1 VLDRQSHGVGSR
13 QAAWHHRAVIVP
25 DPGDLQDLVRDLHR
39 QATPWA
45 PAGLGTR
52 LDWGA
57 PLQPGCT
64 VLSAARLSGIREHNP
79 GDFVVRVGAGTPLLE
94 LQAELAR
101 HQQWLAVDL
110 PPATMAAHNAGH
122 SDNAD
127 SAENSASAGG
137 SIGGL
142 VARGLA
148 GGYRQRYLGI
158 RDQLIGIAILRAD
171 GVAAR
176 AGGKVVKNVAGYDL
190 MRLFTASWGSLG
202 LITEL
207 TLRTMPLPPVRAALL
222 LRGPAT
228 ALIERVALLLRSGL
242 SPERLDL
249 WSPALAAAAGL
260 EAVPHLLLALGSVS
274 HASLEAQ
281 IAVGRTAAGP
291 LPCSTLE
298 AETLAALLSGSRP
311 EAGASRSAADP
322 AAWLLRLAV
331 TPSRAAE
338 LIDHPDLAGIAIN
351 QAAAS
356 GLATAWA
363 AADSLTIAQ
372 VLELRR
378 LCIGLGGHLT
388 VLRQPASGINA
399 WEDAP
404 SRPLIE
410 AVKAR
415 FDPLGQLA
423 PGRLPGVARPQRAG
437 APAC

>member
-1 VLDRQSHGVGSR
+1 M
-13 QAAWHHRAVIVP
+13 IVP

-39 QATPWA
+39 QATPWV

-57 PLQPGCT
+57 PLQTCV
-64 VLSAARLSGIREHNP
+64 VLSAARLRGITEHNP
-79 GDFVVRVGAGTPLLE
+79 GDFVVRVEAGTPLLE

-101 HQQWLAVDL
+101 HRQWLAVDP
-110 PPATMAAHNAGH
+110 PPATAAP
-122 SDNAD
+122 AD
-127 SAENSASAGG
+127 TGANDGG

-158 RDQLIGIAILRAD
+158 RDQLIGIRIIRAD

-190 MRLFTASWGSLG
+190 MRLFTGSWGSLG

-207 TLRTMPLPPVRAALL
+207 TLRTMPLPQVRGALL

-228 ALIERVALLLRSGL
+228 KLIEQVAVLLRSGL

-249 WSPALAAAAGL
+249 WSPVLATAAGL
-260 EAVPHLLLALGSVS
+260 AAEPHLLIALGSVS
-274 HASLEAQ
+274 PSSLDAQ
-281 IAVGRTAAGP
+281 IGVGRSAAGP
-291 LPCSTLE
+291 LPCTTLDAE
-298 AETLAALLSGSRP
+298 ALAALLSDTRP
-311 EAGASRSAADP
+311 EASASRSAADP

-331 TPSRAAE
+331 TPSRGAD
-338 LIDHPDLAGIAIN
+338 LIDHPAAGSMAIDL
-351 QAAAS
+351 AAAS

-363 AADSLTIAQ
+363 AANALTAPQ
-372 VLELRR
+372 VQELRR
-378 LCIGLGGHLT
+378 HCSGLGGHLT
-388 VLRQPASGINA
+388 VLRQPAGSINA

-423 PGRLPGVARPQRAG
+423 PGRLPGVARPQVAG
-437 APAC
+437 APAL